1 MIAPA
6 KKFGRVGLCT
16 NFISNKHGG
25 GEEGELAE
33 LAFNLFGV
41 RAHYFRYSK
50 FKHSREGFDRFFL
63 PFFKSDFVA
72 LSAFSGT
79 DFTSFEAFSDTF
91 HSGQIR
97 SPLSLRIVAGDFVLV
112 SFTYTVDF
120 SSFIGTTQE
129 KSTINCGAFVD
140 PNYFLFCP
148 SYVATLQSTRDFFMY
163 SSLESLSGEKLRG
176 DVYNTLLFG
185 FAK

>member
-1 MIAPA
+1 MIAPV

-16 NFISNKHGG
+16 NFIPNKHGGGAWRG

-33 LAFNLFGV
+33 LAVIWCTRVCVGSALFPLFQVLTFKG
-41 RAHYFRYSK
+41 RFRSL
-50 FKHSREGFDRFFL
+50 FL
-63 PFFKSDFVA
+63 PLCLSDLVA

-79 DFTSFEAFSDTF
+79 DFTSFEAAFSDTF

-97 SPLSLRIVAGDFVLV
+97 SPLSLRIVARDFVLV

-120 SSFIGTTQE
+120 SFFIGTTQE
-129 KSTINCGAFVD
+129 ELTINCGGFVD

-148 SYVATLQSTRDFFMY
+148 TYVTTLQSTV
-163 SSLESLSGEKLRG
+163 LKW
-176 DVYNTLLFG
+176 
-185 FAK
+185 